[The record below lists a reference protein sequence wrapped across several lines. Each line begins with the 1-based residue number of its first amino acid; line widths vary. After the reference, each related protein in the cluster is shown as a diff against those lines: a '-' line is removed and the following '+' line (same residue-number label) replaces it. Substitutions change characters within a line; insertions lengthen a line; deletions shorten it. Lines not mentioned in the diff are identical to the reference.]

1 MMKTR
6 VLLSTKISYNLVY
19 AKGGICMHTPTIDSR
34 LLKECFWDYDFTLD
48 DIIRMS
54 VSDDWREKLF
64 LFEKILLNSTKMI
77 HDLKVFKRSDLEQ
90 LIKDYQVPSFNKEHA
105 FKRKNIAE
113 VYFLGKEVLVNELK
127 WVA

>member
-1 MMKTR
+1 M
-6 VLLSTKISYNLVY
+6 N
-19 AKGGICMHTPTIDSR
+19 TPTIDSR
-34 LLKECFWDYDFTLD
+34 LLKECFWDYDFTLN

-77 HDLKVFKRSDLEQ
+77 NDLKLFKHSDLEQ
-90 LIKDYQVPSFNKEHA
+90 LIKDYKVPLFNKEYA
-105 FKRKNIAE
+105 FKKKNIAE

-127 WVA
+127 WIA